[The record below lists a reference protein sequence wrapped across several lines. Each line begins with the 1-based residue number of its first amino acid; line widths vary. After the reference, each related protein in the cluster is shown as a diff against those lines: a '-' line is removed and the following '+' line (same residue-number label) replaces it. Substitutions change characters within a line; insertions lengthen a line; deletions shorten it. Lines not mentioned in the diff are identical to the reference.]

1 LILRALSASVTAFRV
16 EFAGPDRDRNGGNRV
31 ARMPITD
38 QMITAQ
44 ETADYLGVHV
54 KTLRLKWRAWG
65 LPGTYVGRAL
75 SFKLSGVER
84 WLETNQEVSQPALSE
99 AAGPR
104 DYRRAVTRRSGGRHA
119 A

>member
-1 LILRALSASVTAFRV
+1 
-16 EFAGPDRDRNGGNRV
+16 V

-38 QMITAQ
+38 QMISAQ

-75 SFKLSGVER
+75 RFKLSGVER
-84 WLETNQEVSQPALSE
+84 WLETEHEVSQPALSE
-99 AAGPR
+99 AEGAR
-104 DYRRAVTRRSGGRHA
+104 DYRRAVKARRSGGRHA